1 MFDRVYLSDAVA
13 VYCVAVNNNYNVSCT
28 YTQVRDTDLVAL
40 ACDDKVV
47 RLYDLATR
55 KLVRRLEG
63 HTNHLTDMCFT
74 PDARRLVTSSMDH
87 TVR

>member
-1 MFDRVYLSDAVA
+1 MITFVLQHVYALGVHIAYRSRA
-13 VYCVAVNNNYNVSCT
+13 
-28 YTQVRDTDLVAL
+28 QVRDTDLVAV

-74 PDARRLVTSSMDH
+74 PDARRLVTASMDH

>member
-1 MFDRVYLSDAVA
+1 MRLPQVCLLFV
-13 VYCVAVNNNYNVSCT
+13 CIITC
-28 YTQVRDTDLVAL
+28 TQVRDTDLVAL

-55 KLVRRLEG
+55 KLVRHLAG
-63 HTNHLTDMCFT
+63 HSNHLTDMTFT
-74 PDARRLVTSSMDH
+74 PDARRLITSSMDH

>member
-1 MFDRVYLSDAVA
+1 MLLIRFMLGMCIVRLPNAR
-13 VYCVAVNNNYNVSCT
+13 
-28 YTQVRDTDLVAL
+28 QVRDTDLVAV

-74 PDARRLVTSSMDH
+74 PDARRLVTASMDH

>member
-1 MFDRVYLSDAVA
+1 MAHNRVNPLCFAFFFL
-13 VYCVAVNNNYNVSCT
+13 
-28 YTQVRDTDLVAL
+28 QVRDTDLVAL

-74 PDARRLVTSSMDH
+74 PDARRLVTASMDH